1 MEQSLNME
9 EKKVGSVN
17 SGAYNCYSTFTVLA
31 IKKNLA
37 KETLMKTANS
47 IGSRICG
54 DVLKHIENVIQSQLS
69 HTLKTIHI
77 STETYENI
85 QQRFRFVVVDIF
97 RYIPDW
103 IIRLIENLINLF
115 VTVFNPVDVNSER
128 WRSAVATEI
137 FLKLLDK
144 KQEITNHISE
154 EINNLCWK
162 TKQDLQFID
171 RKLNEFTENVFP
183 KDKKQLIMEWSRRD
197 VIQDKTVLKKH
208 PSIMQY
214 IAGHSGDGKPV
225 VKVFLSDIQD
235 KDAQLCFE
243 NACRDLENTKLEFV
257 NLAEKSKEIR
267 RQAEKIKRCEKKL
280 QL

>member
-1 MEQSLNME
+1 
-9 EKKVGSVN
+9 
-17 SGAYNCYSTFTVLA
+17 
-31 IKKNLA
+31 
-37 KETLMKTANS
+37 
-47 IGSRICG
+47 
-54 DVLKHIENVIQSQLS
+54 
-69 HTLKTIHI
+69 
-77 STETYENI
+77 
-85 QQRFRFVVVDIF
+85 
-97 RYIPDW
+97 
-103 IIRLIENLINLF
+103 
-115 VTVFNPVDVNSER
+115 
-128 WRSAVATEI
+128 
-137 FLKLLDK
+137 
-144 KQEITNHISE
+144 
-154 EINNLCWK
+154 
-162 TKQDLQFID
+162 
-171 RKLNEFTENVFP
+171 
-183 KDKKQLIMEWSRRD
+183 MEWSRRD